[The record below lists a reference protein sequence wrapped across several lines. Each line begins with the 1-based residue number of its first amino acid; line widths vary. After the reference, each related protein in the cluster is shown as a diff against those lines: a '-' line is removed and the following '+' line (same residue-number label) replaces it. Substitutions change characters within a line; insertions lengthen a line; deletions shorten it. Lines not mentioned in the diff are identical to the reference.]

1 MKILKIISGVVLLLI
16 VGFFSIVLFG
26 HKSEGARAGTVS
38 KMSKKGFVFKTHE
51 GQLNLGGLSGET
63 GSPASSLWSFSVNSS
78 ETGVIQSLDSA
89 LFDGKRVKI
98 HYVEKYYTFPWQ
110 GETNYFI
117 DKVEHIK

>member
-16 VGFFSIVLFG
+16 VGFFSIMLFG
-26 HKSEGARAGTVS
+26 HYSEGERAGTVS
-38 KMSKKGFVFKTHE
+38 KMSKKGFVFKTYE

-63 GSPASSLWSFSVNSS
+63 GSPASSLWSFSVSGS
-78 ETGVIQSLDSA
+78 ETGVVQSLESA
-89 LFDGKRVKI
+89 LLNGKRVKI

-110 GETNYFI
+110 GETSYFI

>member
-16 VGFFSIVLFG
+16 VGFFSIMLFG
-26 HKSEGARAGTVS
+26 HYSEGERAGTVS
-38 KMSKKGFVFKTHE
+38 KMSKKGFVFKTYE

-63 GSPASSLWSFSVNSS
+63 GSPASTLWSFSVSGS
-78 ETGVIQSLDSA
+78 ETGVVQSLDSA
-89 LFDGKRVKI
+89 LLNGKRVKI

-110 GETNYFI
+110 GETSYFI

>member
-16 VGFFSIVLFG
+16 VGFFSIMLFG
-26 HKSEGARAGTVS
+26 HYSEGERAGTVS
-38 KMSKKGFVFKTHE
+38 KMSKKGFVFKTYE

-63 GSPASSLWSFSVNSS
+63 GSPASSLWSFSVSGS
-78 ETGVIQSLDSA
+78 ETGVVQSLDSA
-89 LFDGKRVKI
+89 LLNGKRVKI

-110 GETNYFI
+110 GETSYFI